1 MAGWLVQ
8 NLVIF
13 FPEWLVLSNSFSYMV
28 YLHKTARQLTAGKK
42 QLHQQVPYWSQA
54 SMLIITRRDADPE
67 EYLIAYSQLPTIL
80 PAPAP
85 PSLLCTKGTF
95 FSFPERAC
103 HGMAAWAFCCPHS
116 MQQRCL
122 GGNMPDPVGIV
133 SNGIRKAK
141 LNTGDRLM
149 PWKANRNHGVMLLC
163 DVFPNLS
170 TEPNMR
176 LLKPESLHYYHI
188 WFF

>member
-1 MAGWLVQ
+1 
-8 NLVIF
+8 
-13 FPEWLVLSNSFSYMV
+13 
-28 YLHKTARQLTAGKK
+28 
-42 QLHQQVPYWSQA
+42 
-54 SMLIITRRDADPE
+54 MLIITSRDADPE
-67 EYLIAYSQLPTIL
+67 EYLIAYSQPPTIL

-122 GGNMPDPVGIV
+122 GGNTPDPVGIV

-141 LNTGDRLM
+141 LDTGDRLM

-176 LLKPESLHYYHI
+176 LLKPESLHHYHI